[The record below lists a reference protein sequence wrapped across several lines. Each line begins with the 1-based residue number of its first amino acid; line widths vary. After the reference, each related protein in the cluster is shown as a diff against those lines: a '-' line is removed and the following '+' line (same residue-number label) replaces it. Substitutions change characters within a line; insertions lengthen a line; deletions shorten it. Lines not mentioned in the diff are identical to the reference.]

1 MDKTQLR
8 NLNQG
13 AELTSSSDEDYGSE
27 KPPSNKVSSSMQRS
41 IDRLLKS
48 TVEDSKNPDLIDKTG
63 KIKFDRRIYDLD
75 VYKTILQ
82 KIKGYD
88 YRNNK
93 IHDVMKIAK
102 KEE

>member
-8 NLNQG
+8 SLNQG

-48 TVEDSKNPDLIDKTG
+48 AVEDSKNPDLIDKTG

-75 VYKTILQ
+75 VYKTIL
-82 KIKGYD
+82 
-88 YRNNK
+88 
-93 IHDVMKIAK
+93 
-102 KEE
+102 

>member
-1 MDKTQLR
+1 
-8 NLNQG
+8 
-13 AELTSSSDEDYGSE
+13 
-27 KPPSNKVSSSMQRS
+27 MQRS

-48 TVEDSKNPDLIDKTG
+48 TLEDSKNTELIDKSG

-88 YRNNK
+88 YR
-93 IHDVMKIAK
+93 
-102 KEE
+102 